1 MSTKTPM
8 TSSSVKAIMTK
19 RSLVATAS
27 VGKSIFLTIQGN
39 GNVIDVI
46 GKDGQPV
53 MSSIKGQEGIVLQ
66 KHIFN
71 CKAASQLAMADP
83 FVQGLFKSGLAAEK
97 AGGSFIGKLTRDP
110 NEVAAAHTADEYF
123 SEYLNRTQVSFG
135 VLLPST
141 KVDNLSDG
149 VEIAAKVQEITTDN
163 GKLLTIDASS
173 IRVVEPDVAPTVS
186 FDMSMFEEPTVNA
199 GAPATA
205 PTGAL

>member
-19 RSLVATAS
+19 RALVATS
-27 VGKSIFLTIQGN
+27 SIGRSIFLTIQGN

-53 MSSIKGQEGIVLQ
+53 LSTIKGQEGTILQ

-71 CKAASQLAMADP
+71 CKAANQLAMADP

-97 AGGSFIGKLTRDP
+97 AGGSFIGKLTRDDK
-110 NEVAAAHTADEYF
+110 EVPTAHTADEYF

-135 VLLPST
+135 VLLPNA
-141 KVDNLSDG
+141 KAEMLGDG
-149 VEIAAKVQEITTDN
+149 VEIAAKVQEVVTDN
-163 GKLLTIDASS
+163 GKLLTVDAST
-173 IRVVEPDVAPTVS
+173 IRVVEPEVASNVT
-186 FDMSMFEEPTVNA
+186 FDTSMFEETAVPAEGIT
-199 GAPATA
+199 APA
-205 PTGAL
+205 GGL

>member
-19 RSLVATAS
+19 RVLVALS
-27 VGKSIFLTIQGN
+27 SIGRSIFLTIQGN

-53 MSSIKGQEGIVLQ
+53 LSTIKGQEGTLLQ

-97 AGGSFIGKLTRDP
+97 AGGSFVGKLTRDDK
-110 NEVAAAHTADEYF
+110 EVAAAHTADEYF
-123 SEYLNRTQVSFG
+123 SEYLNRTQISFG
-135 VLLPST
+135 VLLPNA
-141 KVDNLSDG
+141 KAEMISDG
-149 VEIAAKVQEITTDN
+149 VEIAAKVQEVVTDN
-163 GKLLTIDASS
+163 GKLLTVDAST
-173 IRVVEPDVAPTVS
+173 IRVVEPEVAANVS
-186 FDMSMFEEPTVNA
+186 FDVSMFEETAVPAEGIT
-199 GAPATA
+199 APA
-205 PTGAL
+205 GGL